1 MLEISPD
8 TIIIAVIVVTG
19 IVAVALISRGRK
31 TSPANSAIEE
41 IRHMLE
47 TFKSEYDKDRGREE
61 EIDSGPK
68 RGFKF
73 EDYCKGILDE
83 MAEVHSDKIEST
95 KDKIGELSGRK
106 VGDFVM
112 SGDWGRVVFEAKAV
126 ASKKL
131 TTSGIESEIRE
142 AITNRNA
149 DYGVFVAEST
159 KSISRDIGLFNEYS
173 GKYLVC
179 ALSDGDRALNDVVL
193 KAAYKWARNRVMSR
207 NRKDLDSMEV
217 RESIERIQES
227 LKNLNGINTQCINIR
242 KAAGEIDTLLKKFN
256 RAIDDEISKVLD

>member
-31 TSPANSAIEE
+31 TTPANSTIEE

-47 TFKSEYDKDRGREE
+47 AFKSEYDKDRGREE

-83 MAEVHSDKIEST
+83 MAEVYSDKIEST
-95 KDKIGELSGRK
+95 KDKIGALSGRK

-112 SGDWGRVVFEAKAV
+112 SCDGRHVVFEAKAV
-126 ASKKL
+126 TSKKL

-159 KSISRDIGLFNEYS
+159 KSISRDIGLFNEYG
-173 GKYLVC
+173 GKYLIC
-179 ALSDGDRALNDVVL
+179 ALSDGDKALNDVVL

-207 NRKDLDSMEV
+207 NRNDLDSMEV

-242 KAAGEIDTLLKKFN
+242 KAAGEIDALLKKFN